1 MSALRR
7 VNQPHEE
14 FIKLVSLTKD
24 KPIQCHVALGLTTVL
39 CLFLIPTQVRSEED
53 PVKLATK
60 DGSNSQEMNRKLLT
74 TDAVDLE
81 FKIKPT
87 TVTEKAFESGNF
99 NRQEISQQMGMGTG
113 FKLGESMTLSH
124 DYLVG
129 ASQGKTW
136 ADLTFEEREKEK
148 IQQKNITS
156 LQNKITD
163 KLTLK
168 LNNEVTQDQ
177 TSGELNGSQ
186 NVKQSA
192 ALDYTLPLGIGVTPE
207 VSQEAQRNDAWQ
219 ETERTTAALSLKKD
233 IIADKLS
240 IQARPHQ
247 ISEVQHRDTDINT
260 NTQALDLNLA
270 WKPDSNFMMQSGA
283 NFKNLENQESNAQ
296 ESQRGVYTQLS
307 YALWSDL
314 SLGARS
320 DLQTVDKMQ
329 GSQELSDSQT
339 QAKISFGPT
348 LKLNDDFTAGA
359 ELGYRTQI
367 DNVQLKE
374 QDEQTLSLSVKGK
387 F

>member
-1 MSALRR
+1 MVAALSVCLIVAQARSAED
-7 VNQPHEE
+7 P
-14 FIKLVSLTKD
+14 IKLVTK
-24 KPIQCHVALGLTTVL
+24 
-39 CLFLIPTQVRSEED
+39 E
-53 PVKLATK
+53 
-60 DGSNSQEMNRKLLT
+60 GSSSQEMNRKLLNS
-74 TDAVDLE
+74 DALELE

-87 TVTEKAFESGNF
+87 TVTEKTFDPGNF
-99 NRQEISQQMGMGTG
+99 NKQEISQQMGLGTG

-124 DYLVG
+124 EYLVG

-156 LQNKITD
+156 LQNKLTD
-163 KLTLK
+163 QLTLK

-177 TSGELNGSQ
+177 TSGQLNGSQ
-186 NVKQSA
+186 AVKQSA
-192 ALDYTLPLGIGVTPE
+192 ALDYKMPLGIAVTPE
-207 VSQEAQRNDAWQ
+207 VSQEAERNDALQ
-219 ETERTTAALSLKKD
+219 ETDRTTAALSLKKD

-247 ISEVQHRDTDINT
+247 ISEVQQRDTDIKT
-260 NTQALDLNLA
+260 DTQALDLNLA
-270 WKPDSNFMMQSGA
+270 WKPDSNLVMQSGA
-283 NFKNLENQESNAQ
+283 NFKNLENQQSNSQ
-296 ESQRGVYTQLS
+296 ESHRGVYTQLN

-320 DLQTVDKMQ
+320 DLLTVDKMQ
-329 GSQELSDSQT
+329 GDQTLSDSQT

-348 LKLNDDFTAGA
+348 MKLNDDFSAGA
-359 ELGYRTQI
+359 ELSHRTQI

-374 QDEQTLSLSVKGK
+374 KDEQTLSISIKGK